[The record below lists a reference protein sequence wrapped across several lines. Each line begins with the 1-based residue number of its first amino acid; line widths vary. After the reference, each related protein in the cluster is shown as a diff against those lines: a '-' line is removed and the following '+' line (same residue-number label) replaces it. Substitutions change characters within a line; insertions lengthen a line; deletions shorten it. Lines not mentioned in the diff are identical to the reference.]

1 MGVKSLKTYLN
12 SEERR
17 QNTFFAIVYGMI
29 DGYLERKDN
38 FSAEEVKWLEST
50 HTSLFEYIGALGKR
64 VGQDELMRIYREARD
79 NKAELKPRNYDGQ
92 YIVDKNA
99 LEEICRMAV
108 ETHCFG
114 CKKERWQ
121 DCDLYKFMDKCG
133 MGNSDEKDGKCTFWY
148 PEIKEENY
156 DKDK

>member
-1 MGVKSLKTYLN
+1 MKTYLN

-29 DGYLERKDN
+29 DGYLEHKEN
-38 FSAEEVKWLEST
+38 FTEKEVKWLTST
-50 HTSLFEYIGALGKR
+50 HTSLFEYIQALGER

-79 NKAELKPRNYDGQ
+79 NKAELKPKFYEGQ

-114 CKKERWQ
+114 CKIEKWEQ
-121 DCDLYKFMDKCG
+121 CELYQFMDKCG
-133 MGNSDEKDGKCTFWY
+133 MGNTGEEAGKCTFWY
-148 PEIKEENY
+148 PEIEEE
-156 DKDK
+156 KQ